1 LAARALEASPAWN
14 AITVTSTALSLRHR
28 TDRTARRK
36 LSLDRADD
44 VRSDAANLT
53 ITRYGHEPLADGR
66 SPHHLCRQADSRQS

>member
-14 AITVTSTALSLRHR
+14 AITVTSTALSQRHR
-28 TDRTARRK
+28 TDRTV
-36 LSLDRADD
+36 SG
-44 VRSDAANLT
+44 VRSDAADLT